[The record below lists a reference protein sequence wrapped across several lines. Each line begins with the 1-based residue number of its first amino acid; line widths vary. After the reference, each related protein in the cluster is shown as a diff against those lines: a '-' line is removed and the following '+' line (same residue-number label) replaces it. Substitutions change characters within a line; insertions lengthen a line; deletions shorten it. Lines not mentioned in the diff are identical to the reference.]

1 MNQIT
6 REEDLDRR
14 VARNRVPEGGSA
26 KTPGLADAGAMLLR
40 RNTIAEQIH
49 AVLRRDIICGR
60 LSPRVSLAEQELARR
75 FGVSRTPI
83 REAMIKLADEGLVEI
98 FPQYGS
104 FVGPIKLA
112 EVLDSQFARE
122 TLECA
127 AVEKAVAHM
136 DAGHAD
142 RLKAILD
149 RQRALQKSGDDEGF
163 FRADEAMHAFIFALA
178 GHPTAWLFVT
188 GAKAQMDRVRYLA
201 MTILRKQP
209 SVVAQHAQI
218 IDRLCAR
225 DRAGAVAAM
234 RSHMR
239 GILKTIEILR
249 GDKHDYFAEADG
261 NPPAVAQPR
270 SDTPRTPAR
279 RRPPKNE
286 PRST

>member
-1 MNQIT
+1 M

-14 VARNRVPEGGSA
+14 VARNRAPEDGNA
-26 KTPGLADAGAMLLR
+26 KTPGSGEAGAMLLR

-49 AVLRRDIICGR
+49 GVLRRDIICGR
-60 LSPRVSLAEQELARR
+60 LSPRTSLAEQELARR

-142 RLKAILD
+142 RLNAMLD
-149 RQRALQKSGDDEGF
+149 RQRALHKSGDDEGF

-209 SVVAQHAQI
+209 SVVAQHVQI

-225 DRAGAVAAM
+225 DRGGAVAAM
-234 RSHMR
+234 RTHMR

-261 NPPAVAQPR
+261 DPRPRGEAQ
-270 SDTPRTPAR
+270 DQPAR
-279 RRPPKNE
+279 QRPRKAE
-286 PRST
+286 AKST

>member
-1 MNQIT
+1 
-6 REEDLDRR
+6 
-14 VARNRVPEGGSA
+14 
-26 KTPGLADAGAMLLR
+26 
-40 RNTIAEQIH
+40 
-49 AVLRRDIICGR
+49 VLRRDIICGR
-60 LSPRVSLAEQELARR
+60 LSPHASLAEQELARR

-112 EVLDSQFARE
+112 EVLDSQFVRE

-127 AVEKAVAHM
+127 AVEKAVMHM
-136 DAGHAD
+136 EAGHAD
-142 RLKAILD
+142 RLRAILD
-149 RQRALQKSGDDEGF
+149 RQRGLQKSGDDEGF
-163 FRADEAMHAFIFALA
+163 FRADEAMHAFIFATA

-209 SVVAQHAQI
+209 SVVAQHALI

-225 DRAGAVAAM
+225 DRSGAVAAM
-234 RSHMR
+234 RSHLR

-249 GDKHDYFAEADG
+249 GDKYDYFAEADRD
-261 NPPAVAQPR
+261 PQPR
-270 SDTPRTPAR
+270 DEAQSQPAR
-279 RRPPKNE
+279 KPPRKTETKSN
-286 PRST
+286 

>member
-1 MNQIT
+1 M
-6 REEDLDRR
+6 
-14 VARNRVPEGGSA
+14 
-26 KTPGLADAGAMLLR
+26 R

-49 AVLRRDIICGR
+49 AVLHRDIVCGR
-60 LSPRVSLAEQELARR
+60 LSPRASLSEQELVHR

-112 EVLDSQFARE
+112 EVLDSQFVRE

-127 AVEKAVAHM
+127 AVEKAVAQM
-136 DAGHAD
+136 DSRQAD
-142 RLKAILD
+142 ELKALLD
-149 RQRALQKSGDDEGF
+149 RQRALQRSGDDEGF
-163 FRADEAMHAFIFALA
+163 FRADEAMHAHIFSVA
-178 GHPTAWLFVT
+178 GHPTAWQFVA

-209 SVVAQHAQI
+209 SVVAQHALI

-225 DRAGAVAAM
+225 DRDGAVAAM
-234 RSHMR
+234 RTHMR

-249 GDKHDYFAEADG
+249 GEKHDYFAEADG
-261 NPPAVAQPR
+261 NPQPR
-270 SDTPRTPAR
+270 REALDQAARKRPRKVQANDVTVNIAQDVAR
-279 RRPPKNE
+279 QSKRERERP
-286 PRST
+286 

>member
-1 MNQIT
+1 MPVEAAAT
-6 REEDLDRR
+6 
-14 VARNRVPEGGSA
+14 
-26 KTPGLADAGAMLLR
+26 LLR

-60 LSPRVSLAEQELARR
+60 LSPRASLAEQELARR

-127 AVEKAVAHM
+127 AVEKAVTHM

-149 RQRALQKSGDDEGF
+149 RQRALHKSGDDEGF

-249 GDKHDYFAEADG
+249 GDKYDYFAEADG
-261 NPPAVAQPR
+261 DPQPR
-270 SDTPRTPAR
+270 GEAQDQPAR
-279 RRPPKNE
+279 KRPRKTE
-286 PRST
+286 AKST

>member
-1 MNQIT
+1 M

-14 VARNRVPEGGSA
+14 VARNRVPEDGA
-26 KTPGLADAGAMLLR
+26 PEVRAPAAAGATVLR

-60 LSPRVSLAEQELARR
+60 LSPRASLAELELADR

-163 FRADEAMHAFIFALA
+163 FRADEAMHAFIFAIA
-178 GHPTAWLFVT
+178 GHPTAWSFVT

-201 MTILRKQP
+201 MTVLRKQP
-209 SVVAQHAQI
+209 SVVAQHALL

-225 DRAGAVAAM
+225 DRNGAVAAM
-234 RSHMR
+234 RTHMR

-249 GDKHDYFAEADG
+249 GEKYDYFAKADG
-261 NPPAVAQPR
+261 DPQARGEAPNQ
-270 SDTPRTPAR
+270 PAR
-279 RRPPKNE
+279 KRTRKTE
-286 PRST
+286 AKST

>member
-1 MNQIT
+1 MG
-6 REEDLDRR
+6 EEDLDRR
-14 VARNRVPEGGSA
+14 VARNRASEDGGPKIA
-26 KTPGLADAGAMLLR
+26 APTDAGATLLR

-60 LSPRVSLAEQELARR
+60 LSPRASLAEQELARR

-136 DAGHAD
+136 DVGHAD
-142 RLKAILD
+142 RLKAMLD

-201 MTILRKQP
+201 MTVLRKQP
-209 SVVAQHAQI
+209 SVVAQHAQV

-225 DRAGAVAAM
+225 DRNGAVAAM
-234 RSHMR
+234 RTHMR

-249 GDKHDYFAEADG
+249 GDKHDYFVEADRDPPALPRPESG
-261 NPPAVAQPR
+261 ALNPPARKRPR
-270 SDTPRTPAR
+270 
-279 RRPPKNE
+279 KNE
-286 PRST
+286 ATSR